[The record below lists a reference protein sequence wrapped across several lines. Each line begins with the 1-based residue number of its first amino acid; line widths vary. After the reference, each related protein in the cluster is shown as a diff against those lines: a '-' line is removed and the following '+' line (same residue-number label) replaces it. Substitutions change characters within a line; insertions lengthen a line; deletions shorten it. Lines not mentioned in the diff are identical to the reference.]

1 MLIVEVAGVVEVD
14 TSNGVVVMLVSIG
27 IDVVDDYR
35 KNVHIHGFYL
45 VLNSNNEFKIVQF
58 NSCSFCFGQNDWIVG
73 EKVATYIKI

>member
-1 MLIVEVAGVVEVD
+1 MLVVEVTGVVELD

-35 KNVHIHGFYL
+35 KNVHIHLFYL
-45 VLNSNNEFKIVQF
+45 VLNSNNEFKIVQL
-58 NSCSFCFGQNDWIVG
+58 NSCSFCFGQNDCILG